1 MSYPDNNGN
10 DVDIYLYVDGDE
22 RHIPAPKFYWKVLK
36 DETKDQAVAFIGLND
51 PHADDVHPDEAFCTS
66 ICSQII
72 GYVLEELIFWLF
84 IFQNKGF
91 DNYLIYILMKL

>member
-10 DVDIYLYVDGDE
+10 DVDIYLYVDGEE

-84 IFQNKGF
+84 IFQNKEF
-91 DNYLIYILMKL
+91 DNYLI